1 MHISILSRTR
11 KRNAENGRK
20 TLKLG
25 VTNGYG
31 TYMTGDKYKVFLEWI
46 FGSPFPRKWKASLS
60 FLDNIMV

>member
-31 TYMTGDKYKVFLEWI
+31 TYNTREKYKFL
-46 FGSPFPRKWKASLS
+46 
-60 FLDNIMV
+60 LDGYLDLPCPGNGKQAWVS